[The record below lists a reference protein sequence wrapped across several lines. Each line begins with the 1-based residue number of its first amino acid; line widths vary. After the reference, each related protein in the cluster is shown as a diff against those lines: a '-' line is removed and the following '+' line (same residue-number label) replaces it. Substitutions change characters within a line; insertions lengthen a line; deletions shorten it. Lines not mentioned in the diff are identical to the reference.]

1 MGVRDLFDTM
11 AAHHDKEASGT
22 TSLFLYEASVQPGG
36 TAMNRQPLDYSES
49 INNAAGQETR
59 GVHPGWL
66 SMQSIELEITP
77 EQEDA
82 SRFLAFMQLLRTAG
96 ALDRAATDALAD
108 LDLTAGAF
116 GALLELAEMSPGGLA
131 PSELARRL
139 CVARRTATL
148 YVDILERQGWAERQA
163 HPEDRRMV
171 LATMTPAGLRL
182 VGDVG
187 QTYKRRLGR
196 LLADMPAVQAER
208 LHQLLCGIDSDE
220 AIRLANQP

>member
-1 MGVRDLFDTM
+1 MHRAVEYSD
-11 AAHHDKEASGT
+11 A
-22 TSLFLYEASVQPGG
+22 VGG
-36 TAMNRQPLDYSES
+36 GSNQES
-49 INNAAGQETR
+49 R
-59 GVHPGWL
+59 GVHPGWFSVQTL
-66 SMQSIELEITP
+66 ELEVTP

-82 SRFLAFMQLLRTAG
+82 SRFTAFMQLLRTAG

-116 GALLELAEMSPGGLA
+116 GALLELAAVTPGGLA

-148 YVDILERQGWAERQA
+148 YVDILERHGWAERKA
-163 HPEDRRMV
+163 HPDDRRMV

-182 VGDVG
+182 VGELGEV
-187 QTYKRRLGR
+187 YKRRLGR

-208 LHQLLCGIDSDE
+208 LNQLLCGIDADE
-220 AIRLANQP
+220 AIRLANQN